1 MPNNT
6 IPDWKKAAIATMS
19 KKYGD
24 RSLGRKL
31 DLNYKTVRK
40 YRKMAEEEGVIEMDD
55 GFDLE
60 VVA

>member
-1 MPNNT
+1 
-6 IPDWKKAAIATMS
+6 MS